1 MSPKKNTNMVK
12 KDEKVTVICDG
23 GWKYIGKIE
32 RLQFSPLGALLWIEL
47 DTKQTKIKI
56 HSKYVVTIIQAK

>member
-1 MSPKKNTNMVK
+1 MVMSPKKNTNIVK

-32 RLQFSPLGALLWIEL
+32 RLQFSPLGALL
-47 DTKQTKIKI
+47 
-56 HSKYVVTIIQAK
+56 